1 VRSRNRLFPWLAA
14 IVVAPIHLLLTPL
27 ASTAAVVNADGHPAT
42 SAAHPGAILDEASG
56 LLWLDATAT
65 DGRSLADVSGKLG
78 PGAEF
83 DGWRLATR
91 DELLQLFL
99 NAGLYWTSHTSNPPF
114 TDEWREDSDL
124 VSDVMDFVGIYG
136 MTQPNDF
143 CGAMGMNVWHANTHD
158 DPDVYAS
165 EATLWDLSCGWF
177 SHDGVPVA
185 WVGDNGIDSIN
196 AGAANSDFGV
206 ALVRSASAV
215 VLDFD
220 DLIPGSDIYE
230 EDGFRMEANGGFN
243 QSASGTPPPSMFPAA
258 TAQVNTLTSQG
269 GQPFDLLSIDIS
281 ELNFDVG
288 SQTIIFTGTLA
299 SGGSVSQSFTT
310 DGPFGFEAFDFSA
323 SFRNLGSVSWDQ
335 MNPLSFAIY
344 DSIVV
349 AVPEPS
355 LWVLQLASL
364 TVIAALARRRARS

>member
-1 VRSRNRLFPWLAA
+1 MRSRNRLFPWLAA

-42 SAAHPGAILDEASG
+42 SAAHPGAILDEATG
-56 LLWLDATAT
+56 LLWLDATET

-78 PGAEF
+78 SGAEF

-158 DPDVYAS
+158 DPQEYAA
-165 EATLWDLSCGWF
+165 EATLWDLSNGCFGNA
-177 SHDGVPVA
+177 GAPAA
-185 WVGDNGIDSIN
+185 WVGDNGIDSFN

-206 ALVRSASAV
+206 AL
-215 VLDFD
+215 
-220 DLIPGSDIYE
+220 
-230 EDGFRMEANGGFN
+230 
-243 QSASGTPPPSMFPAA
+243 
-258 TAQVNTLTSQG
+258 
-269 GQPFDLLSIDIS
+269 
-281 ELNFDVG
+281 
-288 SQTIIFTGTLA
+288 
-299 SGGSVSQSFTT
+299 
-310 DGPFGFEAFDFSA
+310 
-323 SFRNLGSVSWDQ
+323 
-335 MNPLSFAIY
+335 
-344 DSIVV
+344 
-349 AVPEPS
+349 VPEPS

-364 TVIAALARRRARS
+364 TVIAALARRYARS